1 MLTLHTAP
9 VLDPGDG
16 ALLKEGAVAVSGDR
30 IVHIGPLAEARA
42 LHPAARVRE
51 WPGLLGPARV
61 HTGPLPGAPS
71 PREVVHELL
80 KSGATAVLADRVGE
94 DPALR
99 SAAARADVRLVA
111 SAVRTPLTV
120 GARADLSVLD
130 GPECVATVCAG
141 RLVHRRR

>member
-1 MLTLHTAP
+1 MLTLHTAAR
-9 VLDPGDG
+9 VATGDG
-16 ALLKEGAVAVSGDR
+16 ALIDRGAVAVSGDR
-30 IVHIGPLAEARA
+30 IVHIGPLAGARA

-61 HTGPLPGAPS
+61 HTGPLPVAPS
-71 PREVVHELL
+71 PREIVHALL
-80 KSGATAVLADRVGE
+80 KTGATAVLADRVGA

-120 GARADLSVLD
+120 GARADFSVLD